1 MRIIFCLP
9 GERFSLNYFNCW
21 NNTLAALSGK
31 GIDVRYS
38 SAYNANVAA
47 TRNIILGG
55 NNRRGRDQAPFDGNV
70 EYDWLFWVDDDAVWT
85 PDQVVALIN
94 HDKDI
99 VSGCT
104 VLADNR
110 SYNVCK
116 HMRDEDLINNG
127 TFTMMDRESLA
138 NEKELFEADYVGFA
152 FLAIK
157 KGVFEKME
165 YPWFEIPTR
174 TIGNITDM
182 TSEDCWWCVKA
193 KEKGFKIWVDPTVV
207 LGHEKSLVLR

>member
-1 MRIIFCLP
+1 MRVIFCLP

-21 NNTLAALSGK
+21 NNTVAALGSR

-38 SAYNANVAA
+38 AAYNANVAA

-55 NNRRGRDQAPFDGNV
+55 NNRRGRTQAPFDGKV

-85 PDQVVALIN
+85 PEQALALIE

-104 VLADNR
+104 VLADNKT
-110 SYNVCK
+110 YNVCK
-116 HMRDEDLINNG
+116 HMRDDDLIKNG
-127 TFTMMDRESLA
+127 TFDMLDRERLQQ
-138 NEKELFEADYVGFA
+138 EQGLFEADYVGFA
-152 FLAIK
+152 FMAVK
-157 KGVFEKME
+157 KGVFERME

-174 TIGNITDM
+174 TIGDITDM
-182 TSEDCWWCVKA
+182 TSEDCWWCIKA
-193 KEKGFKIWVDPTVV
+193 REKGFKIWVDPKIV
-207 LGHEKSLVLR
+207 LGHEKNLVLV

>member
-21 NNTLAALSGK
+21 NNTVAALGAK

-38 SAYNANVAA
+38 AAYNANVAA

-55 NNRRGRDQAPFDGNV
+55 NNRRGVGQVPFDEKV
-70 EYDWLFWVDDDAVWT
+70 EYDWLFWIDDDAVWD
-85 PDQVVALIN
+85 PDQVLSLIA
-94 HDKDI
+94 HERDI

-104 VLADNR
+104 VLADNKT
-110 SYNVCK
+110 YNVCK
-116 HMRDEDLINNG
+116 KMRDEDLLNNG
-127 TFTMMDRESLA
+127 TFDMLDRERLQQ
-138 NEKELFEADYVGFA
+138 EKGLFEADYVGFA
-152 FLAIK
+152 FLAVK

-174 TIGNITDM
+174 TIGTIRDM
-182 TSEDCWWCVKA
+182 TSEDCWWCIKA

-207 LGHEKSLVLR
+207 LGHEKNVVLR